1 MPKRKN
7 DELCSFC
14 KKHESE
20 VGPLV
25 IGPLSRS
32 EVKTISKKVCGECLK
47 LCQSSSSIY
56 RKKKKEDE
64 NTETHEPNDQISAIV
79 PTISEESFTSVFVKC
94 AVKKPASKT
103 QQSLVETKILAPK
116 EIVHHLDQVVI
127 GQAWAKKQ
135 LAIAVANH
143 YKRVFSKKITKEFND
158 TKIEKSNMLLIGGT
172 GTGKTLLA
180 KTIAELLTVPFAI
193 ADATA
198 LTQAGYVGEDVES
211 IISKLLVNSNGDVGK
226 AQNGIIF
233 IDEIDKIAKKGKSL
247 SISRDVSGEG
257 VQQSLL
263 KILEGSVV
271 NVPPNGGRKHP
282 HEKFIEVD
290 TTNILFICGGAFSG
304 LEEIS
309 KRKNERISNNTI
321 GFSFNSQIQESGV
334 KPMQAVALGE
344 SRISQDDIIEFGM
357 IPEFVGRLPVIIKTN
372 NLEIED
378 LVRIIREPRN
388 AIMKQYQK
396 LLLLDDVEL
405 IFSDEAILF
414 VAGLVYE
421 YGTGARG
428 LRSAMETILNDTL
441 FNVDEYK
448 GKKVVIGVDYVQ
460 QALGLIIAQ

>member
-7 DELCSFC
+7 DEFCTFC

-20 VGPLV
+20 VGPLG
-25 IGPLSRS
+25 IGPPSRS
-32 EVKTISKKVCGECLK
+32 AVKTISKKVCGQCLK
-47 LCQSSSSIY
+47 LCQSLIS
-56 RKKKKEDE
+56 RKKKKDDE
-64 NTETHEPNDQISAIV
+64 NTETQQSNDQINAIG
-79 PTISEESFTSVFVKC
+79 PTISEEPFTSVFVKC
-94 AVKKPASKT
+94 AGKKSASKT
-103 QQSLVETKILAPK
+103 EQSLVETRILTPK
-116 EIVHHLDQVVI
+116 EIVHYLDQVVI
-127 GQAWAKKQ
+127 GQAGAKKQ
-135 LAIAVANH
+135 LAIAVTNH

-158 TKIEKSNMLLIGGT
+158 TKIEKSNILLIGGT

-193 ADATA
+193 VDATA
-198 LTQAGYVGEDVES
+198 FTQAGYVGEDVES
-211 IISKLLVNSNGDVGK
+211 ILTKLLRNCDFDVAK

-271 NVPPNGGRKHP
+271 NVPPSGGRKHP
-282 HEKFIEVD
+282 ADKFIEVD

-321 GFSFNSQIQESGV
+321 GFSFNSQIQESGR
-334 KPMQAVALGE
+334 KPMQAVTSVE
-344 SRISQDDIIEFGM
+344 SRISQDDLIEFGL
-357 IPEFVGRLPVIIKTN
+357 ISEFVGRLPVITKLN
-372 NLEIED
+372 NLDISD
-378 LVRIIREPRN
+378 LVKIIMEPRN
-388 AIMKQYQK
+388 AILKQYQK
-396 LLLLDDVEL
+396 LFLLDDVEL
-405 IFSDEAILF
+405 NFSDEAILF
-414 VAGLVYE
+414 IAGLVYE
-421 YGTGARG
+421 YRTGARG
-428 LRSAMETILNDTL
+428 IRSAMENILNDTL

>member
-1 MPKRKN
+1 MPKTKN

-25 IGPLSRS
+25 IGPPSRS

-158 TKIEKSNMLLIGGT
+158 TKIEKSNILLIGGT

-211 IISKLLVNSNGDVGK
+211 IISKLLVNSNGDVAK

-357 IPEFVGRLPVIIKTN
+357 IPEFVGRLPVIIQTN

-378 LVRIIREPRN
+378 LVKIIKEPRN

-396 LLLLDDVEL
+396 LFLLDDVEL
-405 IFSDEAILF
+405 NFSDEAILF
-414 VAGLVYE
+414 IAGLVFE
-421 YGTGARG
+421 YGIGARG
-428 LRSAMETILNDTL
+428 LRSAIEIILSDTL

-460 QALGLIIAQ
+460 HALGLIIAQ

>member
-1 MPKRKN
+1 M
-7 DELCSFC
+7 
-14 KKHESE
+14 
-20 VGPLV
+20 
-25 IGPLSRS
+25 
-32 EVKTISKKVCGECLK
+32 
-47 LCQSSSSIY
+47 
-56 RKKKKEDE
+56 
-64 NTETHEPNDQISAIV
+64 
-79 PTISEESFTSVFVKC
+79 FVKC
-94 AVKKPASKT
+94 PGKKTASKT
-103 QQSLVETKILAPK
+103 EQSLVETKILTPK

-127 GQAWAKKQ
+127 GQTGAKKQ
-135 LAIAVANH
+135 LAISVANH
-143 YKRVFSKKITKEFND
+143 YKRVFSKKVTKEFND
-158 TKIEKSNMLLIGGT
+158 TKIEKSNILLIGGT

-211 IISKLLVNSNGDVGK
+211 IISKLLVNSNGDVAK

-282 HEKFIEVD
+282 LEKFIEVD

-309 KRKNERISNNTI
+309 NRKNELISNNTI
-321 GFSFNSQIQESGV
+321 GFNFNSQIKESEV
-334 KPMQAVALGE
+334 KPMQAVASGE
-344 SRISQDDIIEFGM
+344 LRISQDDVIEFGL
-357 IPEFVGRLPVIIKTN
+357 IPEFVGRLPVIVQLN

-396 LLLLDDVEL
+396 LFLLDDVEL
-405 IFSDEAILF
+405 SFSDEAILF
-414 VAGLVYE
+414 IAGLVYE

>member
-1 MPKRKN
+1 MSKRKS

-25 IGPLSRS
+25 IGPPSRS
-32 EVKTISKKVCGECLK
+32 AVKTISKKVCGECLK
-47 LCQSSSSIY
+47 LCQSSSSVY
-56 RKKKKEDE
+56 RKKKKCPE
-64 NTETHEPNDQISAIV
+64 
-79 PTISEESFTSVFVKC
+79 
-94 AVKKPASKT
+94 KKTASKT
-103 QQSLVETKILAPK
+103 EQSLVETKILTPK

-127 GQAWAKKQ
+127 GQTGAKKH

-143 YKRVFSKKITKEFND
+143 YKRVFSKKVTKEFNE
-158 TKIEKSNMLLIGGT
+158 TKIEKSNILLIGGT

-198 LTQAGYVGEDVES
+198 FTQAGYAGEDVES
-211 IISKLLVNSNGDVGK
+211 IISKLLVNSNGDVAK

-309 KRKNERISNNTI
+309 NRKNELISNNTI
-321 GFSFNSQIQESGV
+321 GFNCNSQIKESEV
-334 KPMQAVALGE
+334 KPMQAVASGE
-344 SRISQDDIIEFGM
+344 LRISQDDVIEFGL
-357 IPEFVGRLPVIIKTN
+357 IPEFIGRLPIIVQLN

-396 LLLLDDVEL
+396 LFLLDDVEL
-405 IFSDEAILF
+405 SFSDEAILF
-414 VAGLVYE
+414 IAGLVYE

-460 QALGLIIAQ
+460 HALGLIIAQ